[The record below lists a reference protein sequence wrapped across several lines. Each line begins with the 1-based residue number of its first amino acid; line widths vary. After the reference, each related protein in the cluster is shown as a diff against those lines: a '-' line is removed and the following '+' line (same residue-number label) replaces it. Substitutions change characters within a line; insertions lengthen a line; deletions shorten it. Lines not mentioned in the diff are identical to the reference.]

1 MQLIMKLFQ
10 ALEAKI
16 EREYQTIVSIST
28 PFKFSGGPQPS
39 IKLVS
44 LGNKIPLLDPLT
56 REVFFISIAY
66 VDYYYNII
74 IIIHHKSDQGS

>member
-16 EREYQTIVSIST
+16 EREYQTIVSLST
-28 PFKFSGGPQPS
+28 PFKFSDVPQPS

-44 LGNKIPLLDPLT
+44 LGNKIPLLDPPT

-66 VDYYYNII
+66 VDYYYNNN